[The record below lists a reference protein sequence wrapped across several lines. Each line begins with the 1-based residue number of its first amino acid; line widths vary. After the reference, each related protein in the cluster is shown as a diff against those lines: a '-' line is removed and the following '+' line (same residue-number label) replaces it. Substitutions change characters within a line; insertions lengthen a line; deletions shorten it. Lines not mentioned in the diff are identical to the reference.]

1 MRISPLGS
9 VVLAALLSLPLVAMA
24 EVKVV
29 EPWIPEAPP
38 TAHAMAAF
46 MVLEND
52 KDHPVRVIAAHAP
65 GFDTIEL
72 HKSVEENGMHKMLK
86 QDALV
91 IPAMGSLELR
101 PGGYHVMLIGVQD
114 PRPKAG
120 DVIPVRLDL
129 EDGTHITVETP
140 VKKRADM
147 MQRMQNMQGH

>member
-1 MRISPLGS
+1 MRNILNAAALALFLP
-9 VVLAALLSLPLVAMA
+9 LAAQA

-38 TAHAMAAF
+38 NAQAMGAF

-52 KDHPVRVIAAHAP
+52 EDREVRVVNAHAP

-72 HKSVEENGMHKMLK
+72 HKSVEEKGMHKMLK

-91 IPAMGSLELR
+91 IPAMGSLELK
-101 PGGYHVMLIGVQD
+101 PGSYHVMLIGVQE

-129 EDGTHITVETP
+129 EGGTSITVQVP
-140 VKKRADM
+140 VRKRADM
-147 MQRMQNMQGH
+147 MKRMQQMQGH

>member
-1 MRISPLGS
+1 MRSILF
-9 VVLAALLSLPLVAMA
+9 ACALSLPLAALA

-52 KDHPVRVIAAHAP
+52 EDRPVRVVAAHAP

-72 HKSVEENGMHKMLK
+72 HKSVEENGMHKMLR

-91 IPAMGSLELR
+91 IPEMGSLELR
-101 PGGYHVMLIGVQD
+101 PGGYHVMLIGVHE

-120 DVIPVRLDL
+120 DIIPMRLDL
-129 EDGTHITVETP
+129 EGGKSIELKVP
-140 VKKRADM
+140 VKRRADM

>member
-1 MRISPLGS
+1 MRNLL
-9 VVLAALLSLPLVAMA
+9 LAAVLSAPFAAQA
-24 EVKVV
+24 ELKILD
-29 EPWIPEAPP
+29 PWIPEAPP
-38 TAHAMAAF
+38 NAQAMAAF
-46 MVLEND
+46 MVIEND
-52 KDHPVRVIAAHAP
+52 EDKEVRIVNAHAP
-65 GFDTIEL
+65 GFNVIEL

-91 IPAMGSLELR
+91 VPAMGSLELR

-129 EDGTHITVETP
+129 EGGKSIAVQAP

-147 MQRMQNMQGH
+147 MQRMQKMQGH